1 LAKSLEQRIDEAIRE
16 DVAIVP
22 YDPSWPAM
30 FTAEANN
37 LRAMLPSA
45 LIKRIEHFGST
56 AVPRLAAKPVID
68 MLVEVTSL
76 ERTQIE
82 IVPLLESKGYDY
94 FWRTDV
100 DSPYAWFIKRDG
112 EGTRTHHVHM
122 VEDDSVMWDRLYFR
136 DYLRIDDEEAERYL
150 ELKLALAAK
159 YPNDRIGY
167 TAGKTEFVTAVT
179 NKARA
184 YFSQVDNRG

>member
-1 LAKSLEQRIDEAIRE
+1 MM
-16 DVAIVP
+16 
-22 YDPSWPAM
+22 PS
-30 FTAEANN
+30 T
-37 LRAMLPSA
+37 LVQ
-45 LIKRIEHFGST
+45 RIEHFGST

-68 MLVEVTSL
+68 ILVEVTSL
-76 ERTQIE
+76 ERTQME

-100 DSPYAWFIKRDG
+100 ESPYAWFIKRDG

-122 VEDDSVMWDRLYFR
+122 VEIDSVMWDRLYFR
-136 DYLRIDDEEAERYL
+136 DYLRMDDEEAERYL
-150 ELKLALAAK
+150 ELKLALAAR

-179 NKARA
+179 IRAKA
-184 YFSQVDNRG
+184 YFAQVDHRGCAES